1 MERNRRRHESL
12 KVFVSSLPLSATEEQ
27 LAELFVP
34 FGAVLAVKVIR
45 DKYTGKSR
53 GYGFVEMAHA
63 EDAER
68 AIETLRGH
76 EMEGR
81 RLLVTEAR
89 GNRNNNHRRR

>member
-1 MERNRRRHESL
+1 MAERNRRKHESM

-34 FGAVLAVKVIR
+34 FGAVLAVKVVR
-45 DKYTGKSR
+45 DRFTGRSR

-63 EDAER
+63 DAAR
-68 AIETLRGH
+68 AAIDALRGRL
-76 EMEGR
+76 MDGR

-89 GNRNNNHRRR
+89 GNRNSGRRR

>member
-1 MERNRRRHESL
+1 M

-34 FGAVLAVKVIR
+34 FGAVLSVNVVR
-45 DKYTGKSR
+45 DRYTGKSR

-63 EDAER
+63 DAAQA
-68 AIETLRGH
+68 AIEALKGH
-76 EMEGR
+76 EMDGR

-89 GNRNNNHRRR
+89 QSRNSNNRHR